1 MAEES
6 GRSWNNEYHDDYDEM
21 ALMTTKWKDY
31 VNRSVEES
39 DRSCNNEDHYD
50 YDEMAL
56 MTMEM
61 ERLRQS
67 FGGGIRPRLQ

>member
-1 MAEES
+1 
-6 GRSWNNEYHDDYDEM
+6 
-21 ALMTTKWKDY
+21 MTTKWKDY

-39 DRSCNNEDHYD
+39 DRSCNNEDHDD

-67 FGGGIRPRLQ
+67 FGGGIMPKLQ